1 MNCEAEAFLRNLVF
15 MEHSARRACQR
26 MIRWYRVLNDEDRLE
41 VNRVLDL
48 DLQDYVDVVDWFL
61 NREEEEEK

>member
-26 MIRWYRVLNDEDRLE
+26 MIGWYRVLDDEDRLE
-41 VNRVLDL
+41 VDRVLD
-48 DLQDYVDVVDWFL
+48 DYNYVVDWFL
-61 NREEEEEK
+61 NREEKEDE